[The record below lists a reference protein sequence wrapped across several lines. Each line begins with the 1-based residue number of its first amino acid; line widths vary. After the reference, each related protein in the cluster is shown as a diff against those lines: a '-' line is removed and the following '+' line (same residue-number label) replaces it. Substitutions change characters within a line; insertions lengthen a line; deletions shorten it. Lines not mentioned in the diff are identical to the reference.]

1 VSGSPGPAPAAGPG
15 GGRLDG
21 KTVLITGAG
30 SGLGRESALLFA
42 AEGANV
48 VVTDLVPARVDRVV
62 AEVRAAG
69 GEAVGAKADV
79 RQARDTIDAVALA
92 VQTYGRLDVLMCS
105 AGVPE
110 EGFGTLAFEDISVE
124 GFTSM
129 LATNLTG
136 VFLAARAAVPVMKK
150 QRRGT
155 ILAVSS
161 MAGFVAYPGFPG
173 YAAAKHGVNG
183 LVKGMSLSLGVY
195 GIRANALCP
204 AHGMSINFAMP
215 PDADVLG
222 KSYEEMQPWD
232 PAANSIPLKLDRAPN
247 LRDNAYAAL
256 YLVCDESAYMSGVCL
271 PATDGGNLA
280 RTSIIFPGDLG
291 GDAGVLP
298 DALAQDIHGPGHE
311 RDVSRVLPA
320 GEADRQGRSP
330 TRAPRTWAPTDRR
343 SAGRPSGPVTSP
355 SATTNRRPR
364 CVTRAV
370 AAVRRPEAGTPR

>member
-1 VSGSPGPAPAAGPG
+1 MSGNGNRTPRSAAG
-15 GGRLDG
+15 GGRLAG
-21 KTVLITGAG
+21 QSVLITGAG

-62 AEVRAAG
+62 GEVRAAG
-69 GEAVGAKADV
+69 GQAVGAMADV
-79 RQARDTIDAVALA
+79 RVAQDMVDTVDLA
-92 VQTYGRLDVLMCS
+92 VRAYGQLDVLMCS

-183 LVKGMSLSLGVY
+183 LVKGMSLSLGGY

-222 KSYEEMQPWD
+222 RSYEEMQPWD
-232 PAANSIPLKLDRAPN
+232 PASTSIPLKLARPPS

-256 YLVCDESAYMSGVCL
+256 FLVCDESAYMSGVCL

-291 GDAGVLP
+291 GEAGVLP
-298 DALAQDIHGPGHE
+298 DALAQDI
-311 RDVSRVLPA
+311 
-320 GEADRQGRSP
+320 
-330 TRAPRTWAPTDRR
+330 T
-343 SAGRPSGPVTSP
+343 
-355 SATTNRRPR
+355 
-364 CVTRAV
+364 
-370 AAVRRPEAGTPR
+370 

>member
-1 VSGSPGPAPAAGPG
+1 MSGNGNAAPAAVG
-15 GGRLDG
+15 GSGRLAG
-21 KTVLITGAG
+21 KSVLITGAG

-62 AEVRAAG
+62 DQVRAAG
-69 GEAVGAKADV
+69 GQAVGAMADV
-79 RQARDTIDAVALA
+79 RVAQDSIDAVALA
-92 VQTYGRLDVLMCS
+92 VRTYGRLDVLMCS

-136 VFLAARAAVPVMKK
+136 VFLAARAAVPVMKQ

-183 LVKGMSLSLGVY
+183 LVKGMSLSLGGY

-204 AHGMSINFAMP
+204 AHGMSVNFAMP

-222 KSYEEMQPWD
+222 KSYEEMRPWD
-232 PAANSIPLKLDRAPN
+232 PASASIPLKLDRPPS

-256 YLVCDESAYMSGVCL
+256 FLISDESAYMSGVCL

-291 GDAGVLP
+291 GEAGVLP
-298 DALAQDIHGPGHE
+298 DALAQDI
-311 RDVSRVLPA
+311 
-320 GEADRQGRSP
+320 
-330 TRAPRTWAPTDRR
+330 T
-343 SAGRPSGPVTSP
+343 
-355 SATTNRRPR
+355 
-364 CVTRAV
+364 
-370 AAVRRPEAGTPR
+370 

>member
-1 VSGSPGPAPAAGPG
+1 M
-15 GGRLDG
+15 
-21 KTVLITGAG
+21 
-30 SGLGRESALLFA
+30 
-42 AEGANV
+42 
-48 VVTDLVPARVDRVV
+48 VPALVARVV
-62 AEVRAAG
+62 GEVLLAG
-69 GEAVGAKADV
+69 GHVVAAKADV
-79 RQARDTIDAVALA
+79 RVPQDMADAVALA
-92 VQTYGRLDVLMCS
+92 VDSHGRLDVLMCS

-136 VFLAARAAVPVMKK
+136 VFISARAAVPVMKE

-183 LVKGMSLSLGVY
+183 LVKGMSLSLGGY

-215 PDADVLG
+215 PDAEVLG

-232 PAANSIPLKLDRAPN
+232 PASNSIPLKLDRPPN
-247 LRDNAYAAL
+247 LRDNALAAL
-256 YLVCDESAYMSGVCL
+256 FLVSDESAYMSGVCL
-271 PATDGGNLA
+271 PATDGGNIA

-298 DALAQDIHGPGHE
+298 EVLADQLSDHG
-311 RDVSRVLPA
+311 
-320 GEADRQGRSP
+320 
-330 TRAPRTWAPTDRR
+330 
-343 SAGRPSGPVTSP
+343 
-355 SATTNRRPR
+355 
-364 CVTRAV
+364 
-370 AAVRRPEAGTPR
+370 

>member
-1 VSGSPGPAPAAGPG
+1 MSGPDDSTPRTAASA
-15 GGRLDG
+15 GRLAG
-21 KTVLITGAG
+21 KSVLITGAG

-42 AEGANV
+42 AEGASL

-62 AEVRAAG
+62 DEVRLAG
-69 GEAVGAKADV
+69 GQAVGVKADV
-79 RQARDTIDAVALA
+79 RVPQDMAEAVALA
-92 VQTYGRLDVLMCS
+92 VDSHGRLDALMCS

-136 VFLAARAAVPVMKK
+136 VFIAARAAVPVMKE

-183 LVKGMSLSLGVY
+183 LVKGMSLSLGGY

-215 PDADVLG
+215 PDAEVLG

-232 PAANSIPLKLDRAPN
+232 PAANSIPLKLDRPPN
-247 LRDNAYAAL
+247 LRDNAHAAL
-256 YLVCDESAYMSGVCL
+256 FLVSDESAYMSGVCL

-298 DALAQDIHGPGHE
+298 EALADQ
-311 RDVSRVLPA
+311 V
-320 GEADRQGRSP
+320 ADHR
-330 TRAPRTWAPTDRR
+330 
-343 SAGRPSGPVTSP
+343 
-355 SATTNRRPR
+355 
-364 CVTRAV
+364 
-370 AAVRRPEAGTPR
+370 

>member
-1 VSGSPGPAPAAGPG
+1 MSGNGDYAPRTAAG
-15 GGRLDG
+15 GGRLADR
-21 KTVLITGAG
+21 TVLITGAG

-42 AEGANV
+42 AESANV
-48 VVTDLVPARVDRVV
+48 VVTDLIPARVDRVV
-62 AEVRAAG
+62 EQVRAAG
-69 GEAVGAKADV
+69 GEAVGVKADV
-79 RQARDTIDAVALA
+79 RVAQDSVDAVALA
-92 VQTYGRLDVLMCS
+92 VRAYGRLDVLMCS

-110 EGFGTLAFEDISVE
+110 EGFGTLAFEDISVD

-136 VFLAARAAVPVMKK
+136 VFLAARAAVPVMKQ

-183 LVKGMSLSLGVY
+183 LVKGMSLSLGGY

-204 AHGMSINFAMP
+204 AHGMSINFALP

-232 PAANSIPLKLDRAPN
+232 PAANSIPLKLDRPPS
-247 LRDNAYAAL
+247 LRDNANAAL
-256 YLVCDESAYMSGVCL
+256 FLVSDDSAYMSGVCL

-291 GDAGVLP
+291 GAMGVLP
-298 DALAQDIHGPGHE
+298 PALAQD
-311 RDVSRVLPA
+311 
-320 GEADRQGRSP
+320 
-330 TRAPRTWAPTDRR
+330 
-343 SAGRPSGPVTSP
+343 
-355 SATTNRRPR
+355 
-364 CVTRAV
+364 
-370 AAVRRPEAGTPR
+370 VR

>member
-1 VSGSPGPAPAAGPG
+1 MS
-15 GGRLDG
+15 GRLDG
-21 KTVLITGAG
+21 KVVLITGAG

-42 AEGANV
+42 AEGAAV
-48 VVTDLVPARVDRVV
+48 VVTDLIPDRVDRVV
-62 AEVRAAG
+62 EEVRAAG
-69 GEAVGAKADV
+69 GQAVGAKADV
-79 RQARDTIDAVALA
+79 REAPDSADAVALA
-92 VQTYGRLDVLMCS
+92 VDAFGRLDALMCS

-136 VFLAARAAVPVMKK
+136 VFLAARAAVPVMKR

-183 LVKGMSLSLGVY
+183 LVKGMSLSLGGY

-204 AHGMSINFAMP
+204 AHGMSVNFAMP
-215 PDADVLG
+215 PSAEVLG
-222 KSYEEMQPWD
+222 KSYEQMEPWD
-232 PAANSIPLKLDRAPN
+232 PAATSIPLKLDRPPS
-247 LRDNAYAAL
+247 LRDNANAAL
-256 YLVCDESAYMSGVCL
+256 FLVSDESAYISGVCL

-291 GDAGVLP
+291 GEAGVLP
-298 DALAQDIHGPGHE
+298 PRLSDEIGE
-311 RDVSRVLPA
+311 R
-320 GEADRQGRSP
+320 
-330 TRAPRTWAPTDRR
+330 
-343 SAGRPSGPVTSP
+343 
-355 SATTNRRPR
+355 
-364 CVTRAV
+364 
-370 AAVRRPEAGTPR
+370 

>member
-1 VSGSPGPAPAAGPG
+1 MSGNGDRACRVAAGA
-15 GGRLDG
+15 GRVAG
-21 KTVLITGAG
+21 KSVLITGAG

-62 AEVRAAG
+62 EQVRAAG
-69 GEAVGAKADV
+69 GEAVGIKADV
-79 RQARDTIDAVALA
+79 RVPRDSVDAVALA
-92 VQTYGRLDVLMCS
+92 VRTYGRLDVLMCS

-110 EGFGTLAFEDISVE
+110 EGFGTLAFEDISVD
-124 GFTSM
+124 GFSSM

-183 LVKGMSLSLGVY
+183 LVKGMSLSLGGY

-222 KSYEEMQPWD
+222 KSYEEMRPWD
-232 PAANSIPLKLDRAPN
+232 PAANSMPLKLDRPPS
-247 LRDNAYAAL
+247 LRDNANAAL
-256 YLVCDESAYMSGVCL
+256 FLVSDESAYMSGVCL

-291 GDAGVLP
+291 GDMGVLP
-298 DALAQDIHGPGHE
+298 DALAQYI
-311 RDVSRVLPA
+311 
-320 GEADRQGRSP
+320 
-330 TRAPRTWAPTDRR
+330 
-343 SAGRPSGPVTSP
+343 
-355 SATTNRRPR
+355 N
-364 CVTRAV
+364 
-370 AAVRRPEAGTPR
+370 

>member
-1 VSGSPGPAPAAGPG
+1 MPDSGPGNGDAASRPRPG
-15 GGRLDG
+15 GGRLAG

-42 AEGANV
+42 AEGAAV
-48 VVTDLVPARVDRVV
+48 VVTDLVPARVERVV
-62 AEVRAAG
+62 AEVRVAG
-69 GEAVGAKADV
+69 GVSVGVPADV
-79 RQARDTIDAVALA
+79 RVPQDTVDAVALA
-92 VQTYGRLDVLMCS
+92 VRAYGQLDVLMCS

-124 GFTSM
+124 GLTSM

-183 LVKGMSLSLGVY
+183 LVKGMSLSLGGY

-222 KSYEEMQPWD
+222 RSYEEMQPWD
-232 PAANSIPLKLDRAPN
+232 PAATSIPLKLDRPPS
-247 LRDNAYAAL
+247 LRDNANAAL
-256 YLVCDESAYMSGVCL
+256 FLVSDESAYMSGVCL

-291 GDAGVLP
+291 GDM
-298 DALAQDIHGPGHE
+298 
-311 RDVSRVLPA
+311 
-320 GEADRQGRSP
+320 
-330 TRAPRTWAPTDRR
+330 
-343 SAGRPSGPVTSP
+343 
-355 SATTNRRPR
+355 
-364 CVTRAV
+364 
-370 AAVRRPEAGTPR
+370 

>member
-1 VSGSPGPAPAAGPG
+1 MSGSRLAG
-15 GGRLDG
+15 
-21 KTVLITGAG
+21 KVVLITGAG

-42 AEGANV
+42 SEGATI
-48 VVTDLVPARVDRVV
+48 VVTDLIAARVERV
-62 AEVRAAG
+62 AGEIRDAG
-69 GEAVGAKADV
+69 GVALGIPVDV
-79 RQARDTIDAVALA
+79 RVADELVDAVAA
-92 VQTYGRLDVLMCS
+92 TVHAYGRVDVLMCS

-110 EGFGTLAFEDISVE
+110 EGFGTLAFEDISIE

-136 VFLAARAAVPVMKK
+136 VFLAARAVVPAMKA
-150 QRRGT
+150 QGGGT

-183 LVKGMSLSLGVY
+183 LVKGMALDLGRY

-222 KSYEEMQPWD
+222 KSYEQMQPWD
-232 PAANSIPLKLDRAPN
+232 ANATSIPLKLNRPPD
-247 LRDNAYAAL
+247 LRDNANAAL
-256 YLVCDESAYMSGVCL
+256 YLVSDESAYMSGVCL

-291 GDAGVLP
+291 QAQAVLP
-298 DALAQDIHGPGHE
+298 DALAQEIG
-311 RDVSRVLPA
+311 
-320 GEADRQGRSP
+320 
-330 TRAPRTWAPTDRR
+330 
-343 SAGRPSGPVTSP
+343 
-355 SATTNRRPR
+355 
-364 CVTRAV
+364 
-370 AAVRRPEAGTPR
+370 

>member
-1 VSGSPGPAPAAGPG
+1 MS
-15 GGRLDG
+15 GRLDG

-48 VVTDLVPARVDRVV
+48 VVSDLVPARVDRVV
-62 AEVRAAG
+62 GEVQAADG
-69 GEAVGAKADV
+69 MAVGIKADV
-79 RQARDTIDAVALA
+79 REAQDTVQAVQLA
-92 VQTYGRLDVLMCS
+92 VDTYGRLDALMCS

-136 VFLAARAAVPVMKK
+136 VFLAARAAVPLMKK

-183 LVKGMSLSLGVY
+183 LVKGMSLSLGAF

-215 PDADVLG
+215 PDAEVLG
-222 KSYEEMQPWD
+222 RSYEQMQPWD
-232 PAANSIPLKLDRAPN
+232 PTATSIPLKLDRPPT
-247 LRDNAYAAL
+247 LRDNANAAL
-256 YLVCDESAYMSGVCL
+256 FLISDESAYMSGVCL
-271 PATDGGNLA
+271 PVTDGGNLA

-291 GDAGVLP
+291 GNSGVLP
-298 DALAQDIHGPGHE
+298 DAIA
-311 RDVSRVLPA
+311 RDLS
-320 GEADRQGRSP
+320 
-330 TRAPRTWAPTDRR
+330 
-343 SAGRPSGPVTSP
+343 
-355 SATTNRRPR
+355 N
-364 CVTRAV
+364 
-370 AAVRRPEAGTPR
+370 